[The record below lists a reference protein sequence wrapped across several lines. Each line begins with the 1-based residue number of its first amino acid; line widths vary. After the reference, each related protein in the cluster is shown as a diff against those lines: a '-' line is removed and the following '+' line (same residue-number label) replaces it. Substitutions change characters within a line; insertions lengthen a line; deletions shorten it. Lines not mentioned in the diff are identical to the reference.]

1 MNDITFLYS
10 DHNDIEIVHCL
21 NSQISYPRHTH
32 ISHYTIGLILN
43 GTLEIHQDTQSLLYH
58 SKDFFIIPPHTAH
71 SLTSPGGTYSML
83 SISLN
88 KGLIEENNLYTVS
101 QTIGRLNTHL
111 IEKGIITSLHSKII
125 IKAVQYLYAQ
135 AIHPT
140 PFHKEGLGNV
150 QEVLLTRPEKSF
162 SILSLSE
169 QAFISPYHF
178 IRSFKKQTGLTP
190 HQFQMQNRIRKAKSL
205 LKQNHDITE
214 VALITGFY
222 DQSHFNRYFRKIVG
236 MTPSQYILVQEKLDS

>member
-10 DHNDIEIVHCL
+10 DHNDIEIIHCL
-21 NSQISYPRHTH
+21 NSKISYPRHTH
-32 ISHYTIGLILN
+32 ISHYTIGLILH
-43 GTLEIHQDTQSLLYH
+43 GILELHQDTQSLLYH

-83 SISLN
+83 SISLS
-88 KGLIEENNLYTVS
+88 KRLIEENNLYTVS
-101 QTIGRLNTHL
+101 QSIQHINTHL
-111 IEKGIITSLHSKII
+111 IEKRIITSLHSKII

-135 AIHPT
+135 DIHPMASYNELLG
-140 PFHKEGLGNV
+140 KVQEGL
-150 QEVLLTRPEKSF
+150 LTHPEKSF
-162 SILSLSE
+162 SIHYLSE

-222 DQSHFNRYFRKIVG
+222 DQSHLNRCFRKIVG